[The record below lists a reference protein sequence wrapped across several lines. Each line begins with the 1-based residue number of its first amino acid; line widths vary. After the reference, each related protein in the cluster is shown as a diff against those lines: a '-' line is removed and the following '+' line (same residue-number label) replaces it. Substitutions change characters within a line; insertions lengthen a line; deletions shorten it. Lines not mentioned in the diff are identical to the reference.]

1 MEFIHHISALYF
13 LWTVM
18 VQDYSHIV
26 CNQSSRII
34 CAVIWYIYKVNVMAD
49 KLFSGAIFDWIIF
62 LLQDIYFLP
71 RHCNK
76 SFNAILQCRMALKK
90 RFSDISVILCYWSLQ
105 WFFPIYS
112 LKTFNALIL
121 KVWLIALSEYNSS
134 FMVELKETF

>member
-1 MEFIHHISALYF
+1 MFINLLNKDMSIIVNITFFFITKYNLEFIHHISALYF

-49 KLFSGAIFDWIIF
+49 KLFSGAIFGWIIF
-62 LLQDIYFLP
+62 LLQDVYFLP

-90 RFSDISVILCYWSLQ
+90 RFSDISVILCY
-105 WFFPIYS
+105 
-112 LKTFNALIL
+112 
-121 KVWLIALSEYNSS
+121 
-134 FMVELKETF
+134 